1 MVFFKFNFLNF
12 LLLIIK
18 GVTCS
23 LSADSL
29 AFIYASFKTLNLKTS
44 TSKPSGKVGGFTLEA

>member
-1 MVFFKFNFLNF
+1 MELFKLNFLSF

-23 LSADSL
+23 RSVNFL

-44 TSKPSGKVGGFTLEA
+44 TSKPSGKVGGLTLEL

>member
-1 MVFFKFNFLNF
+1 MEFLKLNFLNF

-23 LSADSL
+23 LSSDFL
-29 AFIYASFKTLNLKTS
+29 AFIYASFKALNLNTS
-44 TSKPSGKVGGFTLEA
+44 TSRPSGKVGGLVLEA